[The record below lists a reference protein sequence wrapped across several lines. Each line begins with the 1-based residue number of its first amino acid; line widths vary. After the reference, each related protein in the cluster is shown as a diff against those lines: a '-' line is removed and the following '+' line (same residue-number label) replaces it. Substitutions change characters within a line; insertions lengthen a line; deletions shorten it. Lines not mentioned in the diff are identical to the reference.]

1 MAQIYPTPMITI
13 DPLNQDTICA
23 ISTPQ
28 GMGGIAVVRV
38 SGNRAVE
45 IVSKRWQGKPLDQ
58 CESHSVHL
66 GHITDSLGNLLDEVV
81 VTLFRNPRSFT
92 GEDVIEIA
100 CHGSTW
106 IQQQLVATL
115 IDAGCRAAAGGEFTR
130 RAFANGRMDLSQA
143 EAVADVIAS
152 QSRASHRVA
161 MNQMRGNFSRE
172 LNDLRDKLLHFV
184 SLMELELDFSEEDV
198 TFADRSAVIALA
210 QEIHTVISRLA
221 DSYQAGNVIKNG
233 LPVAIVGQTNA
244 GKSTLLNALLHDD
257 RALVSDIQGTT
268 RDVIE
273 DTITVGGTLF
283 RFIDTAGLRETDDT
297 VESMGIERSWTSLD
311 RARIIL
317 WVIDATASQS
327 EVEDLASKI
336 LPRCEG
342 KQLIAVI
349 NKADLL
355 PQAQQPAQGQQPL
368 PAQGQ
373 QPLPAM
379 GQQPLPAQGQQPLP
393 AMGQEPLPAQG
404 QRAAQLGCA
413 VHQQPPLGQ
422 LQHLL
427 PQGTRSI
434 AISALREGDI
444 ERLQQLILEA
454 AALPS
459 VGEDAVIVT
468 NARHYQALVRARE
481 ALIRAIDALHMGIS
495 GDLVSQDIRETLHYL
510 GEITG
515 EITTHDILGEIF
527 AHFCIGK

>member
-1 MAQIYPTPMITI
+1 
-13 DPLNQDTICA
+13 
-23 ISTPQ
+23 
-28 GMGGIAVVRV
+28 MGGIAVVRV
-38 SGNRAVE
+38 SGDRAID
-45 IVSKRWQGKPLDQ
+45 IVSTRWQGKPLDQ
-58 CESHSVHL
+58 CDSHTVHL
-66 GHITDSLGNLLDEVV
+66 GHIIDSQGNLLDEVV
-81 VTLFRNPRSFT
+81 LTLYRNPRSFT

-106 IQQQLVATL
+106 IQQQLVSTL

-130 RAFANGRMDLSQA
+130 RAFANGRLDLSQA

-152 QSRASHRVA
+152 QSQAAHRVA
-161 MNQMRGNFSRE
+161 MNQMRGKFSRE
-172 LNDLRDKLLHFV
+172 LSDLRDRLIHFV

-198 TFADRSAVIALA
+198 TFADRSSVIALA
-210 QEIHTVISRLA
+210 SEIHAVISRLA

-273 DTITVGGTLF
+273 DTITVGGTMF
-283 RFIDTAGLRETDDT
+283 RFIDTAGLRDTDDT
-297 VESMGIERSWTSLD
+297 VESMGIERSWTSLE
-311 RARIIL
+311 RARIVL
-317 WVIDATASQS
+317 WVIDATASES
-327 EVEDLASKI
+327 EISELASKI

-355 PQAQQPAQGQQPL
+355 PSAQSLSSSLDSGQC
-368 PAQGQ
+368 
-373 QPLPAM
+373 
-379 GQQPLPAQGQQPLP
+379 
-393 AMGQEPLPAQG
+393 
-404 QRAAQLGCA
+404 AAQLGCA
-413 VHQQPPLGQ
+413 EK

-427 PQGTRSI
+427 PLGTRSI
-434 AISALREGDI
+434 AISALQEGDV
-444 ERLQQLILEA
+444 ERLQQLILDA
-454 AALPS
+454 AALPT

-468 NARHYQALVRARE
+468 NARHYQALVRAKE
-481 ALIRAIDALHMGIS
+481 ALTRAIEALHIGIS

-515 EITTHDILGEIF
+515 EITTQDVLGEIF
-527 AHFCIGK
+527 SHFCIGK

>member
-1 MAQIYPTPMITI
+1 MINL

-38 SGNRAVE
+38 SGSRAFE
-45 IVSKRWQGKPLDQ
+45 IVQSRWQGKDLSQ
-58 CESHSVHL
+58 CDSHTVHL
-66 GHITDSLGNLLDEVV
+66 GRIIDTQGNLLDEVV
-81 VTLFRNPRSFT
+81 VTLYRNPRSFT

-115 IDAGCRAAAGGEFTR
+115 IDAGCRAATGGEFTR
-130 RAFANGRMDLSQA
+130 RAFANGRLDLSQA

-152 QSRASHRVA
+152 QSMASHRIA
-161 MNQMRGNFSRE
+161 MNQMRGKFSRE
-172 LNDLRDKLLHFV
+172 LNALRDKLLHFV

-198 TFADRSAVIALA
+198 NFADRSSVINLA
-210 QEIHTVISRLA
+210 QEIHSLISRLA

-273 DTITVGGTLF
+273 DTITLQGTLF

-297 VESMGIERSWTSLD
+297 VENMGIERSWTSLE
-311 RARIIL
+311 RARIVL
-317 WVIDATASQS
+317 WVIDATASMS

-336 LPRCEG
+336 MPRCEG
-342 KQLIAVI
+342 KQLIVVI

-355 PQAQQPAQGQQPL
+355 PTGHQPTAGQQPI
-368 PAQGQ
+368 
-373 QPLPAM
+373 PAM
-379 GQQPLPAQGQQPLP
+379 GPC
-393 AMGQEPLPAQG
+393 
-404 QRAAQLGCA
+404 AAQLDSAGSM
-413 VHQQPPLGQ
+413 QQ
-422 LQHLL
+422 LL
-427 PQGTRSI
+427 PQDARAI
-434 AISALREGDI
+434 RISALSENDI
-444 ERLQQLILEA
+444 ERLQQLIVET
-454 AALPS
+454 AALPQ
-459 VGEDAVIVT
+459 VGDNAVIVT
-468 NARHYQALVRARE
+468 NARHYEALVKARE
-481 ALIRAIDALHMGIS
+481 ALERAIDAMGMGIR
-495 GDLVSQDIRETLHYL
+495 GDSVSQDIRETLHYL

-527 AHFCIGK
+527 SHFCIGK

>member
-1 MAQIYPTPMITI
+1 MIFT

-38 SGNRAVE
+38 SGNRAIE
-45 IVSKRWQGKPLDQ
+45 IVSKRWQGKPFDQ
-58 CESHSVHL
+58 CESHTVHL
-66 GHITDSLGNLLDEVV
+66 GHITDSHGNLLDEVV
-81 VTLFRNPRSFT
+81 VTLFRNPHSFT

-152 QSRASHRVA
+152 QSQASHRVA
-161 MNQMRGNFSRE
+161 MNQMRGKFSRE
-172 LNDLRDKLLHFV
+172 LNELRDKLLHFV

-198 TFADRSAVIALA
+198 TFADRSAVITLA
-210 QEIHTVISRLA
+210 QEIHDVISRLA
-221 DSYQAGNVIKNG
+221 HSYQAGNVIKNG
-233 LPVAIVGQTNA
+233 LPVAIVGHTNA

-283 RFIDTAGLRETDDT
+283 RFIDTAGLRETSDT
-297 VESMGIERSWTSLD
+297 VESMGIERSWTSLE
-311 RARIIL
+311 RARIVL
-317 WVIDATASQS
+317 WVIDATASDS
-327 EVEDLASKI
+327 EVKDLASKI

-342 KQLIAVI
+342 KQLIAVL
-349 NKADLL
+349 NKVDLL
-355 PQAQQPAQGQQPL
+355 PQPPQELHEQDHQEL
-368 PAQGQ
+368 PT
-373 QPLPAM
+373 
-379 GQQPLPAQGQQPLP
+379 
-393 AMGQEPLPAQG
+393 QG

-413 VHQQPPLGQ
+413 VKSHPLLVKLQQ
-422 LQHLL
+422 LL

-468 NARHYQALVRARE
+468 NARHYQALVRANE
-481 ALIRAIDALHMGIS
+481 ALDRAIDALHMGIS

-527 AHFCIGK
+527 SHFCIGK

>member
-1 MAQIYPTPMITI
+1 MNFT

-38 SGNRAVE
+38 SGSRAID
-45 IVSKRWQGKPLDQ
+45 IVSSRWQGKPLDQ
-58 CESHSVHL
+58 CESHTVHL
-66 GHITDSLGNLLDEVV
+66 GHIIDSQGNLLDEVV
-81 VTLFRNPRSFT
+81 LTMYRNPRSFT

-130 RAFANGRMDLSQA
+130 RAFANGRLDLSQA

-152 QSRASHRVA
+152 QSQASHRVA
-161 MNQMRGNFSRE
+161 MNQMRGKFSRE
-172 LNDLRDKLLHFV
+172 LNDLRDRLIHFV

-198 TFADRSAVIALA
+198 TFADRSSVIALA
-210 QEIHTVISRLA
+210 NEIGGVISRLA

-297 VESMGIERSWTSLD
+297 VESMGIERSWTSLE
-311 RARIIL
+311 RARIVL
-317 WVIDATASQS
+317 WVIDPTTAAS
-327 EVEDLASKI
+327 EVADLAGKI
-336 LPRCEG
+336 VPRCEG
-342 KQLIAVI
+342 KQLIAVV
-349 NKADLL
+349 NKADLAPEAPL
-355 PQAQQPAQGQQPL
+355 QQSLRELL
-368 PAQGQ
+368 PA
-373 QPLPAM
+373 
-379 GQQPLPAQGQQPLP
+379 
-393 AMGQEPLPAQG
+393 
-404 QRAAQLGCA
+404 
-413 VHQQPPLGQ
+413 
-422 LQHLL
+422 
-427 PQGTRSI
+427 GTHI
-434 AISALREGDI
+434 AHISALNEDDV
-444 ERLQQLILEA
+444 ERLTMLILEA

-459 VGEDAVIVT
+459 VGQDAVIVT
-468 NARHYQALVRARE
+468 NARHYEALVRARE
-481 ALIRAIDALHMGIS
+481 SLTRAIDALHMGIS

-515 EITTHDILGEIF
+515 EITSQDVLSSIF
-527 AHFCIGK
+527 SHFCIGK

>member
-1 MAQIYPTPMITI
+1 
-13 DPLNQDTICA
+13 
-23 ISTPQ
+23 
-28 GMGGIAVVRV
+28 MGGIAVVRV
-38 SGNRAVE
+38 SGDRAID
-45 IVSKRWQGKPLDQ
+45 IVSTRWQGKPLDQ
-58 CESHSVHL
+58 CDSHTVHL
-66 GHITDSLGNLLDEVV
+66 GHIIDSQGNLLDEVV
-81 VTLFRNPRSFT
+81 LTLYRNPRSFT
-92 GEDVIEIA
+92 SEDVIEIA

-106 IQQQLVATL
+106 IQQQLVSTL

-130 RAFANGRMDLSQA
+130 RAFANGRLDLSQA

-152 QSRASHRVA
+152 QSQAAHRVA
-161 MNQMRGNFSRE
+161 MNQMRGKFSRE
-172 LNDLRDKLLHFV
+172 LSDLRDRLIHFV

-198 TFADRSAVIALA
+198 TFADRSSVIALA
-210 QEIHTVISRLA
+210 GEIHAVISRLA

-273 DTITVGGTLF
+273 DTITVGGTMF
-283 RFIDTAGLRETDDT
+283 RFIDTAGLRDTDDT
-297 VESMGIERSWTSLD
+297 VESMGIERSWTSLE
-311 RARIIL
+311 RARIVL
-317 WVIDATASQS
+317 WVIDATAS
-327 EVEDLASKI
+327 ETEIAELASKI

-355 PQAQQPAQGQQPL
+355 PSAQSLSLSQDSDQC
-368 PAQGQ
+368 
-373 QPLPAM
+373 
-379 GQQPLPAQGQQPLP
+379 
-393 AMGQEPLPAQG
+393 
-404 QRAAQLGCA
+404 AAQLGCA
-413 VHQQPPLGQ
+413 EK

-434 AISALREGDI
+434 AISALQEGDV

-454 AALPS
+454 AALPT

-468 NARHYQALVRARE
+468 NARHYQALVRAKE
-481 ALIRAIDALHMGIS
+481 ALTRAIEALHIGIS

-515 EITTHDILGEIF
+515 EITTQDVLGEIF
-527 AHFCIGK
+527 SHFCIGK

>member
-1 MAQIYPTPMITI
+1 MNTI

-38 SGNRAVE
+38 SGNRAFD
-45 IVSKRWQGKPLDQ
+45 IVQSRWQGKDLNQ
-58 CESHSVHL
+58 CESHTVHL
-66 GHITDSLGNLLDEVV
+66 GRIVDSQGNLLDEVV
-81 VTLFRNPRSFT
+81 VSLFRNPRSFT

-115 IDAGCRAAAGGEFTR
+115 IDAGCRAATGGEFTR
-130 RAFANGRMDLSQA
+130 RAFANGRLDLSQA

-161 MNQMRGNFSRE
+161 MNQMRGKFSRE
-172 LNDLRDKLLHFV
+172 LNTLRDKLIHFV

-198 TFADRSAVIALA
+198 TFADRSSVIALA
-210 QEIHTVISRLA
+210 QEIHSVISRLA

-273 DTITVGGTLF
+273 DTISVGGTLF

-297 VESMGIERSWTSLD
+297 VESMGIERSWTSLE
-311 RARIIL
+311 RARIVL
-317 WVIDATASQS
+317 WVIDATASTQ
-327 EVEDLASKI
+327 EVNDLATKI
-336 LPRCEG
+336 VPRCEG

-355 PQAQQPAQGQQPL
+355 PEEAQSTTQPLSDGQGMEQPL
-368 PAQGQ
+368 PMRQY
-373 QPLPAM
+373 
-379 GQQPLPAQGQQPLP
+379 
-393 AMGQEPLPAQG
+393 
-404 QRAAQLGCA
+404 AAQLGCA
-413 VHQQPPLGQ
+413 GSLQ
-422 LQHLL
+422 L
-427 PQGTRSI
+427 PEGARTI

-454 AALPS
+454 AALPA
-459 VGEDAVIVT
+459 VGQDAVIVT
-468 NARHYQALVRARE
+468 NARHYEALVRARE
-481 ALIRAIDALHMGIS
+481 ALERAIDSLGMGIS

-515 EITTHDILGEIF
+515 EITTHDILGSIF

>member
-1 MAQIYPTPMITI
+1 MNFT

-38 SGNRAVE
+38 SGDRAID
-45 IVSKRWQGKPLDQ
+45 IVSTRWQGKPLDQ
-58 CESHSVHL
+58 CDSHTVHL
-66 GHITDSLGNLLDEVV
+66 GHIIDSQGNLLDEVV
-81 VTLFRNPRSFT
+81 LTLYRNPRSFT

-106 IQQQLVATL
+106 IQQQLVSTL

-130 RAFANGRMDLSQA
+130 RAFANGRLDLSQA

-152 QSRASHRVA
+152 QSQAAHRVA
-161 MNQMRGNFSRE
+161 MNQMRGKFSRE
-172 LNDLRDKLLHFV
+172 LSDLRDRLIHFV

-198 TFADRSAVIALA
+198 TFADRSSVIALA
-210 QEIHTVISRLA
+210 SEIHAVISRLA

-273 DTITVGGTLF
+273 DTITVGGTMF
-283 RFIDTAGLRETDDT
+283 RFIDTAGLRDTDDT
-297 VESMGIERSWTSLD
+297 VESMGIERSWTSLE
-311 RARIIL
+311 RARIVL
-317 WVIDATASQS
+317 WVIDATAS
-327 EVEDLASKI
+327 ETEIADLASKI

-342 KQLIAVI
+342 KQLITVI

-355 PQAQQPAQGQQPL
+355 PDQC
-368 PAQGQ
+368 
-373 QPLPAM
+373 
-379 GQQPLPAQGQQPLP
+379 
-393 AMGQEPLPAQG
+393 
-404 QRAAQLGCA
+404 AAQLGCA
-413 VHQQPPLGQ
+413 EK

-427 PQGTRSI
+427 PLGTRSI
-434 AISALREGDI
+434 AISALQEGDV

-454 AALPS
+454 AALPT

-468 NARHYQALVRARE
+468 NARHYQALVRAKE
-481 ALIRAIDALHMGIS
+481 ALTRAIEALHIGIS

-515 EITTHDILGEIF
+515 EITSQDILTSIF

>member
-1 MAQIYPTPMITI
+1 
-13 DPLNQDTICA
+13 
-23 ISTPQ
+23 
-28 GMGGIAVVRV
+28 MGGIAVVRV
-38 SGNRAVE
+38 SGDRAID
-45 IVSKRWQGKPLDQ
+45 IVSTRWQGKPLDQ
-58 CESHSVHL
+58 CDSHTVHL
-66 GHITDSLGNLLDEVV
+66 GHIIDSQGNLLDEVV
-81 VTLFRNPRSFT
+81 LTLYRNPRSFT

-106 IQQQLVATL
+106 IQQQLVSTL

-130 RAFANGRMDLSQA
+130 RAFANGRLDLSQA

-152 QSRASHRVA
+152 QSQAAHRVA
-161 MNQMRGNFSRE
+161 MNQMRGKFSRE
-172 LNDLRDKLLHFV
+172 LSDLRDRLIHFV

-198 TFADRSAVIALA
+198 TFADRSSVIALA
-210 QEIHTVISRLA
+210 SEIHAVISRLA

-273 DTITVGGTLF
+273 DTITVGGTMF
-283 RFIDTAGLRETDDT
+283 RFIDTAGLRDTDDT
-297 VESMGIERSWTSLD
+297 VESMGIERSWTSLE
-311 RARIIL
+311 RARIVL
-317 WVIDATASQS
+317 WVIDATASES
-327 EVEDLASKI
+327 EISELASKI

-355 PQAQQPAQGQQPL
+355 PSAQSLPSSQDSGQC
-368 PAQGQ
+368 
-373 QPLPAM
+373 
-379 GQQPLPAQGQQPLP
+379 
-393 AMGQEPLPAQG
+393 
-404 QRAAQLGCA
+404 AAQLGCA
-413 VHQQPPLGQ
+413 EK

-434 AISALREGDI
+434 AISALQEGDV

-454 AALPS
+454 AALPT

-468 NARHYQALVRARE
+468 NARHYQALVRAKE
-481 ALIRAIDALHMGIS
+481 ALTRAIEALHIGIS

-515 EITTHDILGEIF
+515 EITTQDVLGEIF
-527 AHFCIGK
+527 SHFCIGK

>member
-1 MAQIYPTPMITI
+1 
-13 DPLNQDTICA
+13 
-23 ISTPQ
+23 
-28 GMGGIAVVRV
+28 MGGIAVVRV
-38 SGNRAVE
+38 SGDRAID
-45 IVSKRWQGKPLDQ
+45 IVSTRWQGKPLDQ
-58 CESHSVHL
+58 CDSHTVHL
-66 GHITDSLGNLLDEVV
+66 GHIIDSQGNLLDEVV
-81 VTLFRNPRSFT
+81 LTLYRNPRSFT

-106 IQQQLVATL
+106 IQQQLVSTL

-130 RAFANGRMDLSQA
+130 RAFANGRLDLSQA

-152 QSRASHRVA
+152 QSQAAHRVA
-161 MNQMRGNFSRE
+161 MNQMRGKFSRE
-172 LNDLRDKLLHFV
+172 LSDLRDRLIHFV

-198 TFADRSAVIALA
+198 TFADRSSVIALA
-210 QEIHTVISRLA
+210 SEIHAVISRLA

-273 DTITVGGTLF
+273 DTITVGGTMF
-283 RFIDTAGLRETDDT
+283 RFIDTAGLRDTDDT
-297 VESMGIERSWTSLD
+297 VESMGIERSWTSLE
-311 RARIIL
+311 RARIVL
-317 WVIDATASQS
+317 WVIDATASKS
-327 EVEDLASKI
+327 EIAELASKI

-355 PQAQQPAQGQQPL
+355 PGQC
-368 PAQGQ
+368 
-373 QPLPAM
+373 
-379 GQQPLPAQGQQPLP
+379 
-393 AMGQEPLPAQG
+393 
-404 QRAAQLGCA
+404 AAQLGCA
-413 VHQQPPLGQ
+413 EK

-427 PQGTRSI
+427 PLGTRSI
-434 AISALREGDI
+434 AISALNDADV

-454 AALPS
+454 AALPT

-468 NARHYQALVRARE
+468 NARHYQALVRAKE
-481 ALIRAIDALHMGIS
+481 ALTRAIEALHIGIS

-515 EITTHDILGEIF
+515 EITSQDVLGEIF
-527 AHFCIGK
+527 SHFCIGK

>member
-1 MAQIYPTPMITI
+1 MINL

-38 SGNRAVE
+38 SGSRAFE
-45 IVSKRWQGKPLDQ
+45 IVQSRWQGKDLNQ
-58 CESHSVHL
+58 CESHTVHL
-66 GHITDSLGNLLDEVV
+66 GRIVDTQGNVLDEVV

-100 CHGSTW
+100 CHGSIW

-115 IDAGCRAAAGGEFTR
+115 IDAGCRAATGGEFTR
-130 RAFANGRMDLSQA
+130 RAFANGRLDLSQA

-152 QSRASHRVA
+152 QSQASHRIA
-161 MNQMRGNFSRE
+161 MNQMRGKFSRE
-172 LNDLRDKLLHFV
+172 LNALRDKLLHFV

-198 TFADRSAVIALA
+198 TFADRSSVIALA
-210 QEIHTVISRLA
+210 QEIHNVISGLA

-273 DTITVGGTLF
+273 DTITLQGTLF

-297 VESMGIERSWTSLD
+297 VESMGIERSWTSLE
-311 RARIIL
+311 RARIVL
-317 WVIDATASQS
+317 WVIDATASES
-327 EVEDLASKI
+327 EIADLASKI
-336 LPRCEG
+336 VPRCED
-342 KQLIAVI
+342 KQLIAVV

-355 PQAQQPAQGQQPL
+355 ENKVQYSKASPL
-368 PAQGQ
+368 ITK
-373 QPLPAM
+373 LPDDA
-379 GQQPLPAQGQQPLP
+379 
-393 AMGQEPLPAQG
+393 
-404 QRAAQLGCA
+404 R
-413 VHQQPPLGQ
+413 
-422 LQHLL
+422 
-427 PQGTRSI
+427 TIS
-434 AISALREGDI
+434 ISALHEGDI
-444 ERLQQLILEA
+444 ERLQQLIVET
-454 AALPS
+454 AALPQ
-459 VGEDAVIVT
+459 VGDNAVIVT
-468 NARHYQALVRARE
+468 NARHYEALVRARE
-481 ALIRAIDALHMGIS
+481 ALDRAIDALHMGIS
-495 GDLVSQDIRETLHYL
+495 GDFVSQDIRETLHYL

-527 AHFCIGK
+527 SHFCIGK

>member
-1 MAQIYPTPMITI
+1 MNFT

-38 SGNRAVE
+38 SGDRAID
-45 IVSKRWQGKPLDQ
+45 IVSTRWQGKPLDQ
-58 CESHSVHL
+58 CDSHTVHL
-66 GHITDSLGNLLDEVV
+66 GHIIDSQGNLLDEVV
-81 VTLFRNPRSFT
+81 LTLYRNPRSFT

-106 IQQQLVATL
+106 IQQQLVSTL

-130 RAFANGRMDLSQA
+130 RAFANGRLDLSQA

-152 QSRASHRVA
+152 QSQAAHRVA
-161 MNQMRGNFSRE
+161 MNQMRGKFSRE
-172 LNDLRDKLLHFV
+172 LSDLRDRLIHFV

-198 TFADRSAVIALA
+198 TFADRSSVIALA
-210 QEIHTVISRLA
+210 SEIHAVISRLA

-273 DTITVGGTLF
+273 DTITVGGTMF
-283 RFIDTAGLRETDDT
+283 RFIDTAGLRDTDDT
-297 VESMGIERSWTSLD
+297 VESMGIERSWTSLE
-311 RARIIL
+311 RARIVL
-317 WVIDATASQS
+317 WVIDATAS
-327 EVEDLASKI
+327 ETEIAELASKI

-355 PQAQQPAQGQQPL
+355 PSAQSLSSSQDSDQC
-368 PAQGQ
+368 
-373 QPLPAM
+373 
-379 GQQPLPAQGQQPLP
+379 
-393 AMGQEPLPAQG
+393 
-404 QRAAQLGCA
+404 AAQLGCA
-413 VHQQPPLGQ
+413 EKLQQR
-422 LQHLL
+422 L

-434 AISALREGDI
+434 AISALQEGDV

-454 AALPS
+454 AALPT

-468 NARHYQALVRARE
+468 NARHYQALVRAKE
-481 ALIRAIDALHMGIS
+481 ALTRAIEALHIGIS

-515 EITTHDILGEIF
+515 EITTQDVLTSIF

>member
-1 MAQIYPTPMITI
+1 MNFT

-38 SGNRAVE
+38 SGDRAID
-45 IVSKRWQGKPLDQ
+45 IVSTRWQGKPLDQ
-58 CESHSVHL
+58 CDSHTVHL
-66 GHITDSLGNLLDEVV
+66 GHIIDSQGNLLDEVV
-81 VTLFRNPRSFT
+81 LTLYRNPRSFT

-106 IQQQLVATL
+106 IQQQLVSTL

-130 RAFANGRMDLSQA
+130 RAFANGRLDLSQA

-152 QSRASHRVA
+152 QSQAAHRVA
-161 MNQMRGNFSRE
+161 MNQMRGKFSRE
-172 LNDLRDKLLHFV
+172 LSDLRDRLIHFV

-198 TFADRSAVIALA
+198 TFADRSSVIALA
-210 QEIHTVISRLA
+210 GEIHAVISRLA

-273 DTITVGGTLF
+273 DTITVGGTMF

-297 VESMGIERSWTSLD
+297 VESMGIERSWTSLE
-311 RARIIL
+311 RARIVL
-317 WVIDATASQS
+317 WVIDATAG
-327 EVEDLASKI
+327 EGEIVDLASKI

-355 PQAQQPAQGQQPL
+355 PSAQSLPSSQDSGQC
-368 PAQGQ
+368 AV
-373 QPLPAM
+373 
-379 GQQPLPAQGQQPLP
+379 
-393 AMGQEPLPAQG
+393 
-404 QRAAQLGCA
+404 QLGCA
-413 VHQQPPLGQ
+413 VK

-427 PQGTRSI
+427 PQGTRVI
-434 AISALREGDI
+434 AISALQEGDV
-444 ERLQQLILEA
+444 ERLQQLILDA
-454 AALPS
+454 AALPA

-468 NARHYQALVRARE
+468 NARHYEALVRAKE
-481 ALIRAIDALHMGIS
+481 ALARAIDALHMGIS

-515 EITTHDILGEIF
+515 EITTQDVLGEIF
-527 AHFCIGK
+527 SHFCIGK

>member
-1 MAQIYPTPMITI
+1 MNFT

-38 SGNRAVE
+38 SGDRAID
-45 IVSKRWQGKPLDQ
+45 IVSTRWQGKPLDQ
-58 CESHSVHL
+58 CNSHTVHL
-66 GHITDSLGNLLDEVV
+66 GHIIDSQGNLLDEVV
-81 VTLFRNPRSFT
+81 LTLYRNPRSFT

-106 IQQQLVATL
+106 IQQQLVSTL

-130 RAFANGRMDLSQA
+130 RAFANGRLDLSQA

-152 QSRASHRVA
+152 QSQAAHRVA
-161 MNQMRGNFSRE
+161 MNQMRGKFSRE
-172 LNDLRDKLLHFV
+172 LSDLRDRLIHFV

-198 TFADRSAVIALA
+198 TFADRSSVIALA
-210 QEIHTVISRLA
+210 GEIHAVISRLA

-273 DTITVGGTLF
+273 DTITVGGTMF

-297 VESMGIERSWTSLD
+297 VESMGIERSWTSLE
-311 RARIIL
+311 RARIVL
-317 WVIDATASQS
+317 WVIDATAGES
-327 EVEDLASKI
+327 EIADLASKI

-355 PQAQQPAQGQQPL
+355 PSAQSLPSSQDSGQC
-368 PAQGQ
+368 
-373 QPLPAM
+373 
-379 GQQPLPAQGQQPLP
+379 
-393 AMGQEPLPAQG
+393 
-404 QRAAQLGCA
+404 AAQLGCA
-413 VHQQPPLGQ
+413 VK

-427 PQGTRSI
+427 PQGTRVI
-434 AISALREGDI
+434 AISALQEGDV
-444 ERLQQLILEA
+444 ERLQQLILDA
-454 AALPS
+454 AALPA

-468 NARHYQALVRARE
+468 NARHYEALVRAKE
-481 ALIRAIDALHMGIS
+481 ALARAIDALHMGIS

-515 EITTHDILGEIF
+515 EITTQDVLGEIF
-527 AHFCIGK
+527 SHFCIGK

>member
-1 MAQIYPTPMITI
+1 MIFT

-28 GMGGIAVVRV
+28 GMGGIAVIRV
-38 SGNRAVE
+38 SGNRAIE

-58 CESHSVHL
+58 CESHTVHL
-66 GHITDSLGNLLDEVV
+66 GHITDSQGNLLDEVV
-81 VTLFRNPRSFT
+81 VTIFRNPRSFT

-152 QSRASHRVA
+152 QSQASHRVA
-161 MNQMRGNFSRE
+161 MNQMRGKFSRE
-172 LNDLRDKLLHFV
+172 LNGLRDKLLHFV

-198 TFADRSAVIALA
+198 TFADRSAVTTLA
-210 QEIHTVISRLA
+210 QEIHNVISRLA

-283 RFIDTAGLRETDDT
+283 RFIDTAGLRETSDT
-297 VESMGIERSWTSLD
+297 VESMGIERSWTSLE
-311 RARIIL
+311 RARIVL
-317 WVIDATASQS
+317 WVIDATASDS
-327 EVEDLASKI
+327 EVKDLASKI

-355 PQAQQPAQGQQPL
+355 GDKDLYSEASPL
-368 PAQGQ
+368 IT
-373 QPLPAM
+373 
-379 GQQPLPAQGQQPLP
+379 
-393 AMGQEPLPAQG
+393 
-404 QRAAQLGCA
+404 R
-413 VHQQPPLGQ
+413 
-422 LQHLL
+422 L

-468 NARHYQALVRARE
+468 NARHYQALVRAKE
-481 ALIRAIDALHMGIS
+481 ALERAIDALGMGIS

-527 AHFCIGK
+527 SHFCIGK